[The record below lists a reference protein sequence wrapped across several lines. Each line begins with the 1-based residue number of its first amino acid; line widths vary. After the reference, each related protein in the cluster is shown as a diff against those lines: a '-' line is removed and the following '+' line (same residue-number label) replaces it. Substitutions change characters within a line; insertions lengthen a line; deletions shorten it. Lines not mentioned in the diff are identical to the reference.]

1 MELDELEQQAVKL
14 LHAKT
19 GACIARDIF
28 GEPDEV
34 YQAIFWH
41 TTAKAD
47 MTLLEKIIYLADYI
61 EPSRDF
67 PGVNDLRACVYEDL
81 DRGMLMGLE
90 MTIDEMTEM
99 GNPVH
104 HATMEARDWL
114 KGKR

>member
-1 MELDELEQQAVKL
+1 MKL

-67 PGVNDLRACVYEDL
+67 PGVEDLRQAVHADL
-81 DRGMLMGLE
+81 DGGLLKALNDSIQD
-90 MTIDEMTEM
+90 MRQW

-104 HATMEARDWL
+104 HNTLDARDYL
-114 KGKR
+114 LRGKHL